1 MYKILVSSLIVVV
14 VFIFTTSFFQKYNLP
29 KSIERGKEV
38 YTLNCINC
46 HMMDGN
52 GTPELYP
59 PLAKSDYLK
68 KSVKTLINIVLQG
81 QNGDVVVNGKKYN
94 VEMPAQI
101 YLTDE
106 QIADVLNYSRNS
118 WGNKNAVAVTPEQV
132 KALRK

>member
-1 MYKILVSSLIVVV
+1 MYKILASSLIVVT

-29 KSIERGKEV
+29 KSIERGEEV

-59 PLAKSDYLK
+59 PLAKSDYLTK
-68 KSVKTLINIVLQG
+68 PVKTLINIVLQG

-94 VEMPAQI
+94 VDMPAQN

-118 WGNKNAVAVTPEQV
+118 WGNKNAVAVTPALV